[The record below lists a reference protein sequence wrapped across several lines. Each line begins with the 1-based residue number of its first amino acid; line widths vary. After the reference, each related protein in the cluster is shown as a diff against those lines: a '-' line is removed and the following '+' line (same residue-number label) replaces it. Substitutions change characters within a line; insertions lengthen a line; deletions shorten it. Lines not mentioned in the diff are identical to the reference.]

1 MQKFLILRFSENFK
15 SYLMHILL
23 PKKIFCNFM
32 HLGIYPNYRFKFSRG
47 KWPIFDGWEVLK
59 MELLTLIV
67 VFEPFQT
74 VLTLDQFQF

>member
-1 MQKFLILRFSENFK
+1 
-15 SYLMHILL
+15 
-23 PKKIFCNFM
+23 M
-32 HLGIYPNYRFKFSRG
+32 HLGIYPNYRFKIFSRG